1 LEKEENLYYSKS
13 GGAMYTYDLLEA
25 GCYYLVKEKEDSM
38 ITLIKVA
45 LETDHCLFIMKFE
58 DPTDTEW
65 KLKKDPLFDII
76 ECLTDTAVKD
86 WEIHYKSSEDAYTEE
101 DDED

>member
-1 LEKEENLYYSKS
+1 MFSY
-13 GGAMYTYDLLEA
+13 ALLEA
-25 GCYYLVKEKEDSM
+25 GCYYLVQEKEGSK
-38 ITLIKVA
+38 IKLIKVTV
-45 LETDHCLFIMKFE
+45 ESDHCLFIQKFE

-76 ECLTDTAVKD
+76 ECLSDEAVKN
-86 WEIHYKSSEDAYTEE
+86 WEEQYKSSEDAYYED